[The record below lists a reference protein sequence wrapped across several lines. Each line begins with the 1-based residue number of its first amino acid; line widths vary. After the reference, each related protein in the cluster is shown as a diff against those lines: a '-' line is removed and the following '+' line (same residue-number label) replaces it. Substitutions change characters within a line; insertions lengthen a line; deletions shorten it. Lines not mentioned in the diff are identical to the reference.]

1 MSLSTI
7 VLIIIILALVG
18 GGGGYYYGP
27 WRPSAGPNNII
38 GIAITVLVV
47 AVLLRLLGIY

>member
-1 MSLSTI
+1 MSTSTI
-7 VLIIIILALVG
+7 ILIIIVLALVG

-27 WRPSAGPNNII
+27 WRPSSGPNNII
-38 GIAITVLVV
+38 GIVITVLVI